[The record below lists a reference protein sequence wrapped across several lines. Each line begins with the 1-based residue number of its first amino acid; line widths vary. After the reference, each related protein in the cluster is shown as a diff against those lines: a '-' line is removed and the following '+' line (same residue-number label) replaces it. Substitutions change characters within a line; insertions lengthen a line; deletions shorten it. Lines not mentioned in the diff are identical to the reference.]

1 MFQLQTSLGANLPIS
16 LVLLTDGVHGQVAF
30 IKTSQ
35 FKTIFDQPTSLEG
48 TPEAVAAV
56 FDEEGFKIGEEE
68 FHYNTSIDY
77 KHNETL
83 LKWLQQQNLQLPKHI
98 SF

>member
-1 MFQLQTSLGANLPIS
+1 MYQLITSLGEALPIS
-16 LVLLTDGVHGQVAF
+16 LILLTDGVHGQVAF

-35 FKTIFDQPTSLEG
+35 FKTIFDQPAS
-48 TPEAVAAV
+48 PEAIAAV

-68 FHYNTSIDY
+68 FNYNMSIEY

-83 LKWLQQQNLQLPKHI
+83 LKWLRQQNLQLPKHI